1 MKAYKVKK
9 LKSRRTIEIVQMD
22 TDDWFYKLKIF
33 NGAKVTESGMIIK
46 DQIQIYLDKYKREGY
61 SIIEEDI

>member
-1 MKAYKVKK
+1 MKAYKIKK

-22 TDDWFYKLKIF
+22 ADDWFYKLKIF
-33 NGAKVTESGMIIK
+33 NGTKVTESGMIIK
-46 DQIQIYLDKYKREGY
+46 SQIQVYLDKYKIEGY